1 MTNCELNGKEG
12 DDDDA
17 AKASQNLKGETISN
31 IYSWQ
36 WNWNMVAKSELVSSG
51 GCYRRHQALQYQQSQ
66 QRHRDFKRELS
77 MICDSRRWAQD
88 AKMKKK
94 IIKQ

>member
-1 MTNCELNGKEG
+1 
-12 DDDDA
+12 
-17 AKASQNLKGETISN
+17 
-31 IYSWQ
+31 
-36 WNWNMVAKSELVSSG
+36 MVAKSELVSSG

-94 IIKQ
+94 

>member
-1 MTNCELNGKEG
+1 
-12 DDDDA
+12 
-17 AKASQNLKGETISN
+17 
-31 IYSWQ
+31 
-36 WNWNMVAKSELVSSG
+36 MVAKSELVSSG
-51 GCYRRHQALQYQQSQ
+51 GCYRRHQAHKYQQSQ

-94 IIKQ
+94 